1 MKGREM
7 IKFTSM
13 TCSGCPG
20 KKFCFTNLADDTHLI
35 STTQSLKKIRV
46 ALIGNPNTGKSCIF
60 NELTHGKQYIG
71 NWPGVTVEKKEGK
84 LRYNSYEIVITDL
97 PGTYNLG
104 AISIDEKISRDYI
117 IEEKPDVVVQVVDST
132 KLERNL
138 YLTIELLESGA
149 NVVLAL
155 NMFDQLEAWGIKI
168 DVEKLKQILGLE
180 AVPTV
185 AIRGEGLEE
194 LVKKI
199 VQKGLNPASNPI
211 PITYNRDIEK
221 AISQLI
227 QEIKKIGI
235 KANPRWVAIKLLEED
250 QDIIEKVKFYGGNE
264 IIKISKE
271 LITEIWDKNG
281 VHPSFLISQT
291 RYNFIKEIISK
302 TVSRKVETTLTLT
315 DLIDHV
321 VTHKVW
327 SLPIFFIVIWSM
339 FKFTF
344 DVAAPFVDAIDITFS
359 LLAEWVKNAV
369 TIDWLGSLLAD
380 GVIGGVGFV
389 LVFFPN
395 IFMLFLYMSIMED
408 IGYMSRAA
416 YNLDSLLRRIGL
428 SGKSIIPMLLGM
440 GCNVPAIMSART
452 IDSHED
458 RLVTILVT
466 PLIPCSAR
474 LPVFIMIASIFFAK
488 MASLA
493 VLSMYFLG
501 FTLAILI
508 ALLLRKIIFKG
519 RILPFIMELPN
530 YKTPTMS
537 LTFSQTWNRAKHFLK
552 KVGGVIL
559 ILSIVMWFLLNM
571 PYGAPIED
579 SYGALLGKTIEPILR
594 PLGFTWEI
602 ALALIF
608 GFIAKEVVIS
618 ALGVIFSGAAETAL
632 VSILSPASAFALM
645 AFVLIYTP
653 CIPTL
658 VTIKNETNSWKWL
671 VVTLFYE
678 LTLAYFIALGIVLIG
693 NLLF

>member
-1 MKGREM
+1 M